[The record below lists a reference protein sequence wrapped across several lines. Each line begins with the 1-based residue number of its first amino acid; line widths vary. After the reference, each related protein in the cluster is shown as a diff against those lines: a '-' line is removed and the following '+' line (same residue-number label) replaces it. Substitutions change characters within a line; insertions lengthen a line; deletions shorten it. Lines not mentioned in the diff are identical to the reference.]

1 MPAITRLLLAIAG
14 LFASIAP
21 VTASPNPGTVG
32 FNFERRRVNAEDA
45 PHVIKRQS
53 KTVHASL
60 TNELI
65 LYFINVT
72 VGTPG
77 QPFSLQL
84 DTGSSD
90 IWFPSV
96 NADICVQNM
105 QFCPVGTYD
114 SSASSTF
121 AKLNLPEFQIQYV
134 DGSQIA
140 GEYISDVLNI
150 GDTKL
155 TNMTMAEAL
164 TASKSPKVQSWSG
177 AASHTFR
184 NIYPHSWKRWSPI
197 HASFQVEL
205 LTMFA

>member
-1 MPAITRLLLAIAG
+1 MPGIIRALLAVAAI
-14 LFASIAP
+14 FTSIAP
-21 VTASPNPGTVG
+21 VTASASPGTVG
-32 FNFERRRVNAEDA
+32 FTFERRRVNAEEV
-45 PHVIKRQS
+45 PHLRKRQS

-60 TNELI
+60 TNEYI

-96 NADICVQNM
+96 NADVCKQDIQY
-105 QFCPVGTYD
+105 CPVGTYD

-121 AKLNLPEFQIQYV
+121 AKLDLPQFQIQYV
-134 DGSQIA
+134 DGTEIA
-140 GEYISDVLNI
+140 GSYISDVLNI

-164 TASKSPKVQSWSG
+164 TASKFPG
-177 AASHTFR
+177 AQ
-184 NIYPHSWKRWSPI
+184 W
-197 HASFQVEL
+197 
-205 LTMFA
+205 

>member
-1 MPAITRLLLAIAG
+1 MPTIASLLLATAAI
-14 LFASIAP
+14 LVSIVP
-21 VTASPNPGTVG
+21 TTATSSPGTVG
-32 FNFERRRVNAEDA
+32 YNFERRRVNAEQV
-45 PHVIKRQS
+45 PHLSRRQS
-53 KTVHASL
+53 KTVLASL
-60 TNELI
+60 TNEYI

-96 NADICVQNM
+96 NADICRQDM
-105 QFCPVGTYD
+105 QECPVGTYD

-121 AKLNLPEFQIQYV
+121 AKLGLPEFQIQYV
-134 DGSQIA
+134 DGSEIA
-140 GEYISDVLNI
+140 GSYISDVLNI

-164 TASKSPKVQSWSG
+164 TASKSPG
-177 AASHTFR
+177 F
-184 NIYPHSWKRWSPI
+184 
-197 HASFQVEL
+197 
-205 LTMFA
+205 